1 MKERMFISSRIN
13 SENMSIVFLY
23 DEDNDI
29 IDIGEALCDS
39 DDWEE
44 YIG

>member
-29 IDIGEALCDS
+29 IDIGEVLCDS